1 MYSPDEIINI
11 FKEKEVLLSGHF
23 LLTSGRHAANYM
35 QCAKLLQYPD
45 IAGKLCSQLAGYF
58 ADSGVSVVAGP
69 ATGAIIIAYEVA
81 RALGVRSI
89 FTERE
94 NGIMSLRR
102 GFNVSADDKVL
113 VVEDVITTGGSVREV
128 IDLMREKG
136 ASVVGAGVWVDR
148 SAGKID
154 FGVPLRSL
162 ISLEIESF
170 DPQECPLCKEG
181 KIPVIKPGSRNNR

>member
-102 GFNVSADDKVL
+102 GFNVSADDTVL

-136 ASVVGAGVWVDR
+136 AAVVGAGVWVDR

>member
-162 ISLEIESF
+162 ISLEI
-170 DPQECPLCKEG
+170 
-181 KIPVIKPGSRNNR
+181 

>member
-23 LLTSGRHAANYM
+23 LLTSGRHAANYR

-128 IDLMREKG
+128 IDLMHEKG

-170 DPQECPLCKEG
+170 DPKECPLCKEG